1 MTPFLIADRADILV
15 LDDQVENL
23 QALVN
28 LLSPEF
34 NVHPFSNGQALLR
47 YVRSDRLTDLIL
59 LDIVMPEPDGYAVC
73 AALRTMPDLVDVPIV
88 FLSGLSTPEDEAKG
102 LALGAVDYISKPF
115 SPAIVLSRVRSHVQ
129 LGRMMRLVMQQ
140 NERLDSRVAERT
152 AALAT
157 KNTQLVEAMDELAK
171 TKDATILALS
181 SLAETRDSETGHHI
195 RRTQSYV
202 RVLAEALSQDAAY
215 AGDLQPDTIDLLHKS
230 AALHD
235 IGKVAIPDHILLKP
249 GRLTPEEF
257 AVMKTHTEHGSNA
270 LASAEESVGGNSF
283 LKCARE
289 IAHFH
294 HERWDGKGY
303 PVGLQG
309 TQIPLPARL
318 MAVADVYDALIS
330 PRVYKRAMSH
340 HRAVEL
346 ILADSGQHFDPV
358 VVRALVQRADEFKR
372 ISERFRDVVANLPT
386 EAQPDLAATAP
397 DHEPTIGAGT
407 A

>member
-1 MTPFLIADRADILV
+1 MTSFLIADRADILV

-73 AALRTMPDLVDVPIV
+73 AELRTMPDLVDVPIV

-157 KNTQLVEAMDELAK
+157 KNAQLVEAMDELAK

-257 AVMKTHTEHGSNA
+257 AVMKTHTTLGRDAIATAEARVGVNVEF
-270 LASAEESVGGNSF
+270 LAYA
-283 LKCARE
+283 KE
-289 IAHFH
+289 IAYSHQ
-294 HERWDGKGY
+294 EKWDGSGY
-303 PVGLQG
+303 PEGLSG
-309 TQIPLPARL
+309 EDIPISARL

-330 PRVYKRAMSH
+330 RRVYKMPMPH
-340 HRAVEL
+340 EEAVK
-346 ILADSGQHFDPV
+346 IMLAGKGQHFDPDV
-358 VVRALVQRADEFKR
+358 IDAFIECQAEFKA
-372 ISERFRDVVANLPT
+372 IGEKYSDSEADVLKKT
-386 EAQPDLAATAP
+386 LTKEWTKL
-397 DHEPTIGAGT
+397 
-407 A
+407 